1 MHEIAT
7 RLLRNPLG
15 VTGLAFISLA
25 LLLAVAGPFLA
36 PYDPTQFHP
45 RARLQGPSAEF
56 WFGTDQFGR
65 DIFSRIL
72 WGARSTIAFG
82 LVATLLGTTLGMC
95 IGLVSGYVGGR
106 ADEIVMR
113 LIDAKMAIPNLLFT
127 LLILTV
133 LGGNATNAV
142 IAVAIAF
149 TPSMARITRSVV
161 LSERT
166 RDYVNA
172 ARARG
177 ESNAYIMF
185 REILPNVAA
194 PVIVETSIRVAFAV
208 MLGATLSYLGLG
220 VQPPSPDWGLM
231 IAEARSFLQRSAWLA
246 LWPGLSIAVVAIGFN
261 LFGDGLRDALNPRVG
276 EA

>member
-1 MHEIAT
+1 MRSVIR
-7 RLLRNPLG
+7 RLLENLPGRVGCVLILL
-15 VTGLAFISLA
+15 VLA
-25 LLLAVAGPFLA
+25 LAVVGPALA

-45 RARLQGPSAEF
+45 RARLQGPGAQF
-56 WFGTDQFGR
+56 WLGTDQFGR
-65 DIFSRIL
+65 DLLSRLL
-72 WGARSTIAFG
+72 WGARSTVLFG
-82 LVATLLGTTLGMC
+82 LVSTLLGTGFGTC

-106 ADEIVMR
+106 VDEVVMR
-113 LIDAKMAIPNLLFT
+113 LIDAKMAVPNLLFT

-133 LGGNATNAV
+133 LGASATNAV
-142 IAVAIAF
+142 LAVAIAF
-149 TPSMARITRSVV
+149 TPGMARITRSVV

-177 ESNAYIMF
+177 ERSLFIMF

-194 PVIVETSIRVAFAV
+194 PMVVETSIRVAFAV

-220 VQPPSPDWGLM
+220 LQPPAADWGLM
-231 IAEARSFLQRSAWLA
+231 VAEGRLFLLRNPWIAV
-246 LWPGLSIAVVAIGFN
+246 WPGLGIALVALGFN

-276 EA
+276 D

>member
-1 MHEIAT
+1 M
-7 RLLRNPLG
+7 RNPLG
-15 VTGLAFISLA
+15 MTGFALVSLT
-25 LLLAVAGPFLA
+25 LLLALAGPFLA
-36 PYDPTQFHP
+36 PYDPTQFHA
-45 RARLQGPSAEF
+45 RARLQGPGTEF
-56 WFGTDQFGR
+56 WLGTDQFGR
-65 DIFSRIL
+65 DIFSRVL
-72 WGARSTIAFG
+72 WGARSTIVFG
-82 LVATLLGTTLGMC
+82 LAATLLGTAIGTC

-177 ESNAYIMF
+177 ESSAYIMF

-220 VQPPSPDWGLM
+220 AQPPSPDWGLM
-231 IAEARSFLQRSAWLA
+231 IAEARSFLHRSAWLA

>member
-1 MHEIAT
+1 MREIAI
-7 RLLRNPLG
+7 RLIRNPLG
-15 VTGLAFISLA
+15 VAGLALISLA
-25 LLLAVAGPFLA
+25 LFLAVAGPILA
-36 PYDPTQFHP
+36 PYDPTQFHA
-45 RARLQGPSAEF
+45 RARLQGPSAAF
-56 WFGTDQFGR
+56 WLGTDQFGR

-72 WGARSTIAFG
+72 WGARSTIVFG
-82 LVATLLGTTLGMC
+82 LTATMLGTTFGMC

-177 ESNAYIMF
+177 ESSAYIMF

-194 PVIVETSIRVAFAV
+194 PVIVESSIRVAFAV